1 MEGKNDLQIHWMNI
15 PKAPRN
21 NTYFL
26 SSYGHAGS
34 ACLQQ
39 YLLQKMST
47 KAEQIHAMV
56 WLTCGPY
63 GLTDSYL

>member
-1 MEGKNDLQIHWMNI
+1 MEGKNDLPIHWMNI
-15 PKAPRN
+15 LKAPRN
-21 NTYFL
+21 NIHFL

-56 WLTCGPY
+56 
-63 GLTDSYL
+63 